1 MVFIIWIL
9 WFCMNDYIMV
19 VYGYNGIYICIDFFR
34 MTGFKLLSLYT
45 VFSSLFFIYLVLLGR
60 REFGCLT

>member
-45 VFSSLFFIYLVLLGR
+45 VFSLILYS
-60 REFGCLT
+60 FGVTW